1 MDVLYWNT
9 RKNKKLPGTNCH
21 FDLIIS
27 NQERLFIWPTS
38 NYFLHPSGIIC
49 SFSPILN
56 YLANRADAG
65 LSLIREQW
73 HVILFLP
80 LCSFIHLS
88 GVFKRSRV
96 TLVTSSCW
104 ESILEYFSCN
114 WQSSTSPWILFWN
127 ISNYLLGWLAIH
139 QDTYPHCPA
148 NVLFWIFMKCIH
160 GYLGCSPPPVLECFI
175 IWEWF

>member
-1 MDVLYWNT
+1 MHVKT
-9 RKNKKLPGTNCH
+9 KKVPGTNCQ

-27 NQERLFIWPTS
+27 NQKRLFIWPTS
-38 NYFLHPSGIIC
+38 NYFLHPSGIIMLT
-49 SFSPILN
+49 SVHFHPFSIIL
-56 YLANRADAG
+56 LTGQMQDSAWLESSDM
-65 LSLIREQW
+65 
-73 HVILFLP
+73 LFFSCP

-114 WQSSTSPWILFWN
+114 WLSSTTPWILFWN